1 MDELL
6 AISLLGE
13 VFLPAALAIRFFR
26 LRDPRLSLWATHLA
40 ACAAYGGMLWTVGAW
55 QLFPRSL
62 LFFWGLLQAAGALF
76 ALRRRKRAPA
86 GERTW
91 RRPHPITLSSLLIA
105 SVSSAVLLHVLCA
118 AAPPEAETVDLDSPL
133 REGTFRVI
141 HGGSSILINPHLKT
155 LDAEELAPY
164 RGQAYALD
172 IVRVD
177 FLGRRARGFRPDD
190 LRDYFM
196 YGQPVFAPCGG
207 TVLASRGGMP
217 DLTPPRMDLDHPEGN
232 FVRLDCGDFE
242 VVLAHLAPSSLDVA
256 PGDRIAP
263 GTFLGRVGNSGMSL
277 EPHLHLHAERR
288 REGGSRPL
296 AVRIRGRRLVRN
308 DLFSPP

>member
-13 VFLPAALAIRFFR
+13 VLLPAALAIRFFR
-26 LRDPRLSLWATHLA
+26 LRDPRLSLWAAHLA
-40 ACAAYGGMLWTVGAW
+40 ACAAYGGMMWTVGAW

-62 LFFWGLLQAAGALF
+62 LFFWGLLQAAGALC
-76 ALRRRKRAPA
+76 ALRRLQRGAAAA
-86 GERTW
+86 GTA
-91 RRPHPITLSSLLIA
+91 RRPQPITLSSLLIA
-105 SVSSAVLLHVLCA
+105 AVSTAVLLLALCA
-118 AAPPEAETVDLDSPL
+118 AAPPEADTVDLDSPL
-133 REGTFRVI
+133 RQGTFRVI
-141 HGGSSILINPHLKT
+141 HGGFSILINPHLKT

-177 FLGRRARGFRPDD
+177 SLERRARGFRPAD
-190 LRDYFM
+190 LRDYFIF
-196 YGQPVFAPCGG
+196 GQPVFAPCGG

-217 DLTPPRMDLDHPEGN
+217 DLTPPRMDPDRPEGN

-242 VVLAHLAPSSLDVA
+242 VVLAHLAQSSPAVA
-256 PGDRIAP
+256 PGDRIGP

-288 REGGSRPL
+288 REDGRRPL
-296 AVRIRGRRLVRN
+296 AVRIGGRRLVRN